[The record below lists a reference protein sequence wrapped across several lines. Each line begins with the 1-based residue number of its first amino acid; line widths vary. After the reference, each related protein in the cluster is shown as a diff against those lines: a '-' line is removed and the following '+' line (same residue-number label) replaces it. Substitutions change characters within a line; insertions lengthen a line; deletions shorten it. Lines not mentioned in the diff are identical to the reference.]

1 MSDIL
6 KKRIFLMDVLI
17 QFVVAL
23 MFGMAGLM
31 KATQPKE
38 KLASNMG
45 WVNDFSQLQ
54 VRGIGILEILGAI
67 GVILPKLT
75 NILPFLTPLA
85 ALGLML
91 TMIGAALVH
100 LRRKEYPLIGVNLF
114 LFILAGIVLLNNWY
128 LLTA

>member
-1 MSDIL
+1 
-6 KKRIFLMDVLI
+6 MDVLI